1 MGRFL
6 SEPGLRGQE
15 RAGKIVG
22 VELLGGKGK
31 KSEDNL
37 TMQRVKLGKFEYK
50 DQNTGNR
57 HQYPDQVIVVNMTKS
72 QTEEEGDP
80 GQSKIGQI
88 CP

>member
-15 RAGKIVG
+15 RAEKIVG
-22 VELLGGKGK
+22 VESLGGKGNS
-31 KSEDNL
+31 SEANL
-37 TMQRVKLGKFEYK
+37 TMQGVKLMKLEYK

-57 HQYPDQVIVVNMTKS
+57 HQYSDQVAVVNMRQS

-80 GQSKIGQI
+80 GQPKIGHI